1 MNRKRLSILALIM
14 CLVIVFTAT
23 VLVACNKAQDDTT
36 ADALEPTD
44 GLLISNSDFKV
55 IGTDGDWPRT
65 INDWTGGKLYSSSSI
80 PGSVIAGAVSLD
92 QAIYEAN
99 RRMWDDDGSAD
110 EDGKT
115 LYDRLKSM
123 YDDKADS
130 NNALMIY
137 MPSDREDTEDEE
149 YGPTA
154 YGYSSKSFSLDK
166 ASYYKLSVDVLTY
179 GIAGE
184 EDNENSKPGAR
195 IYVSSNTYAEISGI
209 DTNGEWK
216 HYEIYIES
224 AANASST
231 LTLNL
236 GLGKYSSTYKDGLTT
251 GYAFFDN
258 VTLEKLADKENGATA
273 EEQFKAAQADELQQY
288 KDVVAAGGDTDSGI
302 DVRTA
307 SLKVPNGRFDFGSTS
322 ISSSSAPSNW
332 TLVTGNASAS
342 DPAPTADRFNGI
354 IDVNKFA
361 ENHEK
366 YAGTYYIDGS
376 PYTPATKLG
385 DIADDIKS
393 LGGNTFGSNVYM
405 LSQQMMTA
413 QGIKSS
419 RQLVIEKNKLYKISI
434 NVYTYNIFGAGVSLV
449 LSGSGEDIVIEGI
462 SENKIDDIVLFG
474 DRTDAA
480 TTGGWQ
486 TYSFYIKGNQFR
498 DMSYNMTLW
507 LGTEGTDSNTKE
519 TYTRYSSATSSG
531 TKSTTYRAN
540 GTFSSGWVFFDD
552 LALTEYADDAAFNK
566 DKAGAEG
573 AEDGNKFTMNATSSN
588 KTALYVDL
596 TTENMFDNNGIGGF
610 GNGNLG
616 GFNPNNDTSDTA
628 TPDFSDVKV
637 QSVDLSDADNA
648 FYKDNGLTAPETP
661 YDIENGYGLAIYSPS
676 NSSYALRTTEFAVE
690 ANHFY
695 RISMWVK
702 TDAIKETSGIYAYL
716 MQQDGDEN
724 DDFDDKVL
732 ASFSAVNTKD
742 ADDYTNDWVELSFVI
757 RGDMQDT
764 ENVYLR
770 ISLGSGSKWA
780 SSTLA
785 KGVGYVA
792 NMSMT
797 EITYTDF
804 DGTSDSTYVKT
815 VDFSETK
822 SNSFTNGAF
831 DNVDFEETEDAVAA
845 ASSSRSMGALSD
857 ATVPGVPENWQLSG
871 VQNSEKDNF
880 VGGIVTMV
888 QNDGKWTASNQI
900 KNIFDTDTADSFFG
914 EGFYDYDNPAEIG
927 APNML
932 VVSGKNDTAYSAGYL
947 SDRFTL
953 SASTNYT
960 ISVWAKAQAGSEG
973 MIFLKG
979 EASGTAIGS
988 DINYFVVNG
997 DDLWHKYT
1005 FNIQVG
1011 LSSVSL
1017 QLGLWLGEN
1026 PDVTGKEYEED
1037 NYKSS
1042 GIIVFDSVTKNADL
1056 TDEEFDEIEITDE
1069 NGAYN
1074 RKITFYTDGFDP
1086 MSDSVADRG
1095 ELSSPNG
1102 WTGTAGTDQD
1112 RDNTKYG
1119 ILYIDSEYQY
1129 VELDENGYLTILGP
1143 ELELND
1149 FTAEASEIDEY
1160 IKENGGDP
1168 ENEADVEKATEAIKQ
1183 KKLDEARKSQLI
1195 NFGVIPPVSDG
1206 NRVLVVNN
1214 TSDSA
1219 FHYASSSYTLKAEQA
1234 YKISV
1239 KVFTYNIGHIENGVW
1254 TAADD
1259 KGAYVE
1265 LYLGSS
1271 NESDNPLRFENISTV
1286 NGWTTYTFYVLAPDE
1301 DVTSVS
1307 MRLGLGLYDA
1317 DDESKLLSGYAMF
1330 DDVTIEKIDTDEFDA
1345 AAENEFTKV
1354 REIPDEPS
1362 DGDTGDGDNDVVT
1375 PGNKFNLDNLWW
1387 MIPTILLGLAIIA
1400 VVIVFFVKKYKKKL
1414 AKGSSEVITDSES
1427 QSNINKKKDDYDS
1440 FNE

>member
-23 VLVACNKAQDDTT
+23 ALVACNKGQDDNS

-55 IGTDGDWPRT
+55 IGTEGDWPRT

-115 LYDRLKSM
+115 LYDRLKAM

-137 MPSDREDTEDEE
+137 MPADREDTEDEE

-184 EDNENSKPGAR
+184 KDNENNKPGAR

-209 DTNGEWK
+209 NTNGEWK

-258 VTLEKLADKENGATA
+258 VKLEKLENEENGASA

-288 KDVVAAGGDTDSGI
+288 KDVTAAGGDVDSEI

-361 ENHEK
+361 ENYDK
-366 YAGTYYIDGS
+366 YAGTYYIDKEAH
-376 PYTPATKLG
+376 TPAEKLSS
-385 DIADDIKS
+385 IINDIKAV
-393 LGGNTFGSNVYM
+393 GDVFGSNVYM

-462 SENKIDDIVLFG
+462 SENKIDDVVLFG
-474 DRTDAA
+474 DRDGAA
-480 TTGGWQ
+480 STGGWQ

-552 LALTEYADDAAFNK
+552 LALTEYTSDKDFSA
-566 DKAGAEG
+566 DKANAEG
-573 AEDGNKFTMNATSSN
+573 ANDGKTFTMNATTSN
-588 KTALYVDL
+588 NTALYVDL
-596 TTENMFDNNGIGGF
+596 TTENMFDDNGIGNF
-610 GNGNLG
+610 GSGSLG
-616 GFNPNNDTSDTA
+616 GFTEDNDENDIEAPDTSG
-628 TPDFSDVKV
+628 VKV
-637 QSVDLSDADNA
+637 QSVDLSDADNS
-648 FYKDNGLTAPETP
+648 FYKDNGLTAPKTP
-661 YDIENGYGLAIYSPS
+661 YDIVNGNGLAYYSPS
-676 NSSYALRTTEFAVE
+676 NSSYALRTEEFSIE

-695 RISMWVK
+695 RISLWVK
-702 TDAIKETSGIYAYL
+702 TDAVKETSGIYAYL
-716 MQQDGDEN
+716 MQKAEDPDDE
-724 DDFDDKVL
+724 DTVL
-732 ASFSAVNTKD
+732 SSFSAINTDD

-770 ISLGSGSKWA
+770 ISFGSGTKWA

-785 KGVGYVA
+785 KGAGYVA

-797 EITYTDF
+797 EITYSDF

-831 DNVDFEETEDAVAA
+831 DNIDFEKTEDALS
-845 ASSSRSMGALSD
+845 ASARAMGALAD
-857 ATVPGVPENWQLSG
+857 ATVPGVPEDWQLSG
-871 VQNSEKDNF
+871 VKNNEKDNF
-880 VGGIVTMV
+880 AGGVITMV
-888 QNDGKWTASNQI
+888 PDGDKWKASNQI
-900 KNIFDTDTADSFFG
+900 KNIFGNDIADNFFG
-914 EGFYDYDNPAEIG
+914 ENFYDYTNPAEIG
-927 APNML
+927 APSML
-932 VVSGKNDTAYSAGYL
+932 VVASKAGNTEYSAGYL
-947 SDRFTL
+947 SDKFTL

-960 ISVWAKAQAGSEG
+960 ISVWAKAQAGVNG

-979 EASGTAIGS
+979 EASGAAIGS
-988 DINYFVVNG
+988 ETNYFVVNG
-997 DDLWHKYT
+997 DGAWHKYT
-1005 FNIQVG
+1005 FSIQVG

-1037 NYKSS
+1037 DTSYKSS

-1056 TDEEFDEIEITDE
+1056 TDEEFEEIEITEE
-1069 NGAYN
+1069 NAAYN
-1074 RKITFYTDGFDP
+1074 RKITFFTDGFDP

-1119 ILYIDSEYQY
+1119 ILFIDREYQY
-1129 VELDENGYLTILGP
+1129 VEIDENGYLTILGP
-1143 ELELND
+1143 ELELDD
-1149 FTAEASEIDEY
+1149 FTAEDGEIEKY
-1160 IKENGGDP
+1160 IKDNGLDIN
-1168 ENEADVEKATEAIKQ
+1168 NEADVETATQAVKQ
-1183 KKLDEARKSQLI
+1183 QKLDTAREAQLI
-1195 NFGVIPPVSDG
+1195 RFEDIPEGHGGD
-1206 NRVLVVNN
+1206 RVLVINN
-1214 TSDSA
+1214 ILDSA

-1239 KVFTYNIGHIENGVW
+1239 KVFTRNIGHIENGVW
-1254 TAADD
+1254 TKAED

-1271 NESDNPLRFENISTV
+1271 NESDSPLRFENISTED
-1286 NGWTTYTFYVLAPDE
+1286 GWTTYTFYVLAPDA

-1307 MRLGLGLYDA
+1307 LRLGLGLYDA
-1317 DDESKLLSGYAMF
+1317 DDSSKLLSGYAMF

-1345 AAENEFTKV
+1345 ATENEVTKV

-1362 DGDTGDGDNDVVT
+1362 EGDTGDGDDDVVT

-1387 MIPTILLGLAIIA
+1387 MIPTILLGLAVIA

-1414 AKGSSEVITDSES
+1414 AKGTSEVIADSDS
-1427 QSNINKKKDDYDS
+1427 QNNINKKKDDYDS